1 MSEVKTLKLEL
12 ARVEEELQTARS
24 DADNAR
30 QERREMKDRLDSTFA
45 EKLVLEEQ
53 LEVQKKQGKEWKIQ
67 LGETTARLFAKEDE
81 VELLQ
86 DRLRR

>member
-12 ARVEEELQTARS
+12 VRVEEELQTARR
-24 DADNAR
+24 DAGNAR

-53 LEVQKKQGKEWKIQ
+53 LENQKKRAKDWKMQ
-67 LGETTARLFAKEDE
+67 LDETTAKLLVKEAE
-81 VELLQ
+81 IELLQ

>member
-67 LGETTARLFAKEDE
+67 LGETTAKLLVKEDE

-86 DRLRR
+86 NRLRR

>member
-12 ARVEEELQTARS
+12 ARVEEELQTERR

-30 QERREMKDRLDSTFA
+30 QERREMKDRLDSTFG

-53 LEVQKKQGKEWKIQ
+53 LEVQKKQAKEWKIQ
-67 LGETTARLFAKEDE
+67 LGETTARLFAKEE
-81 VELLQ
+81 EFELLR

>member
-1 MSEVKTLKLEL
+1 MNEVKILKLEL
-12 ARVEEELQTARS
+12 VRVEKELLTARR

-53 LEVQKKQGKEWKIQ
+53 LEVQKKQAKKWKKP
-67 LGETTARLFAKEDE
+67 LGETTARLFAKEE
-81 VELLQ
+81 EFELQQ

>member
-1 MSEVKTLKLEL
+1 MSEVKTLKLKL
-12 ARVEEELQTARS
+12 ARVEEELQTERR
-24 DADNAR
+24 DAGNAR

-53 LEVQKKQGKEWKIQ
+53 LEDQKKQAKDWKMQ
-67 LGETTARLFAKEDE
+67 LGETTAKLLVKEEE